1 MTNYRQENRG
11 CVNTAQM
18 CTKEGQRVPLLV
30 RMNDDILAG
39 AGDGMGWDDGQAT
52 TSDKALKI
60 NSLSPPRIIN
70 KVTSNFGFFVSST
83 LSC

>member
-18 CTKEGQRVPLLV
+18 FTKEGQCVPLLV

-39 AGDGMGWDDGQAT
+39 AGDGMGGQAT

>member
-1 MTNYRQENRG
+1 M
-11 CVNTAQM
+11 NTAQM

-60 NSLSPPRIIN
+60 NSLSLRELLTKSRAILVFLFLRLFLASQDSMN
-70 KVTSNFGFFVSST
+70 G
-83 LSC
+83 